1 MVTRYAVGALGV
13 GLMGLGAFLAWSQRP
28 WDVVVWL
35 VGAVV
40 LHDGLIAPLVLL
52 VGLGVAAT
60 RPGVRGP
67 LRAALLTAGCLTVI
81 ALPDILRPGPV
92 VNVTVLP
99 LDYVRNWL
107 VLLGVVVLATVVVL
121 VGKRGR
127 GGHGGRVRRPEPA
140 PVAPKPGPAPVA
152 PQPGPAPV
160 TPSPGPTPT
169 APKPGPTPPP
179 KTPPS
184 S

>member
-1 MVTRYAVGALGV
+1 MVTRYAVGAVGV

-40 LHDGLIAPLVLL
+40 LHDGLIAPFVLL
-52 VGLGVAAT
+52 VGLGVAAA

-67 LRAALLTAGCLTVI
+67 LRAGLLTAGCLTAI

-107 VLLGVVVLATVVVL
+107 VLLGVVVLATVVVM

-127 GGHGGRVRRPEPA
+127 GGRGGHVRKPEPG
-140 PVAPKPGPAPVA
+140 PTAPKPGPAP
-152 PQPGPAPV
+152 PKPGPAPA
-160 TPSPGPTPT
+160 P
-169 APKPGPTPPP
+169 PKPGPAAPP

-184 S
+184 

>member
-1 MVTRYAVGALGV
+1 MVTRYAVGAIGV
-13 GLMGLGAFLAWSQRP
+13 GLMGLGAFLAWSQQP

-81 ALPDILRPGPV
+81 ALPAILRPGPV

-107 VLLGVVVLATVVVL
+107 VLLGVVVVVTVLVM

-127 GGHGGRVRRPEPA
+127 GGPGARARRPG
-140 PVAPKPGPAPVA
+140 PVAPKPGPAPV
-152 PQPGPAPV
+152 PPKPGPV
-160 TPSPGPTPT
+160 
-169 APKPGPTPPP
+169 APKPGPGPVAPKPGPAAPPKAPPP
-179 KTPPS
+179 EVQS
-184 S
+184 